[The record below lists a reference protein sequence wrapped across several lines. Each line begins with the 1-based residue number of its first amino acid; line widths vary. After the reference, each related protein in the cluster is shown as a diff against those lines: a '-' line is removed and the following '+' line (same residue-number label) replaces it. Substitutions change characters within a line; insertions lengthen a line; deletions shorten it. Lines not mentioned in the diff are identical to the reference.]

1 MPEKGDLN
9 KEFQLWAER
18 IEKENKVNAKITD
31 SPFTLAR
38 PPEVVAN
45 KPNQETFGTHRKASV
60 VDTGDLL
67 DNLRKA
73 AAFPRDKFLLPQ
85 TTAQDLGWL
94 LGDGK
99 GLLSKGMCPTT
110 VTTGLGNWRR
120 HFPRPAEREDT
131 HHRGYVTMLGEFDY
145 PTDMQRVV
153 RDSRSVPD
161 LAEASPFR
169 RSSKK
174 NRSKRMASLRFL
186 GQAVEDLPGD
196 IHIKKHEWAYLRTQL
211 RDEPEGAED
220 SSSRRR
226 DGSSVNSA
234 QSEPSRLSVLSG
246 CGHLDGTEIREAV
259 FTLTELSRAKA
270 KFQCFAPDKR
280 QMHVV
285 NHSDGSIDSGSKRD
299 VLIEASRIGR
309 EGTLP
314 LTELKAADYDALM
327 FPGGFGAAKNLSN
340 FAIKGSAMTVDPE
353 VERALTEFHQNGRPI
368 GLVCIAPVLG
378 AKVLKAE
385 VTMGSDKI
393 SDEYPN
399 ASAAEAVEEMGGK
412 HFNTKLNEAHVDV
425 AKKVVT
431 SAAYM
436 NNTAP
441 LHEIQESVAA
451 MVTETLKLIDA

>member
-161 LAEASPFR
+161 LAEARPSR
-169 RSSKK
+169 QSSKK
-174 NRSKRMASLRFL
+174 NRSKRMGSLRFL

-211 RDEPEGAED
+211 RDEPEGTED
-220 SSSRRR
+220 PSSRRR
-226 DGSSVNSA
+226 
-234 QSEPSRLSVLSG
+234 E
-246 CGHLDGTEIREAV
+246 EIREAV

-314 LTELKAADYDALM
+314 LTDLRAADYDALM

-340 FAIKGSAMTVDPE
+340 FAIKGSAMTIDPE
-353 VERALTEFHQNGRPI
+353 VERALTEFHHNGRPI
-368 GLVCIAPVLG
+368 GLVCIAPVLA

-412 HFNTKLNEAHVDV
+412 HFNTKLKEAHVDV